1 MDNKLKAV
9 IFDFNG
15 VIINDEPLHQKLLEK
30 ILIEENVR
38 PEAGEYRA
46 LCVGRSDRA
55 CLFDILSRRGR
66 ALTDAYLDGLIQR
79 KSQVYLAEIATLD
92 PLPTYPGLE
101 DIIFQFRAA
110 QIPLAVV
117 SGAKR
122 QEIETVLDR
131 SNLATN
137 FDLIVSSDDI
147 KTSKPDPTGLLV
159 AVEQLQQQYPDSDLA
174 PANCLVIEDSPAG
187 IEAAKRA
194 GMSVVGVANT
204 YPYHM
209 IQRQANWTVDY
220 LHELELDRIKRFFEQ
235 RTEAFLS
242 ASAVD

>member
-1 MDNKLKAV
+1 MDNKLKVV

-15 VIINDEPLHQKLLEK
+15 VIINDEPLHQKLLEQ

-38 PEAGEYRA
+38 PERGEYRA

-55 CLFDILSRRGR
+55 CLFDILGSRGR
-66 ALTDAYLDGLIQR
+66 ALTDTYLDRLIQR
-79 KSQVYLAEIATLD
+79 KSQAYLAEISTLN
-92 PLPTYPGLE
+92 PLPIYPGLE
-101 DIIFQFRAA
+101 DVIFQFRAS
-110 QIPLAVV
+110 QIPLAIV

-122 QEIETVLDR
+122 QEIEIVLDR
-131 SNLATN
+131 SNLATS
-137 FDLIVSSDDI
+137 FDLIVSSDDV
-147 KTSKPDPTGLLV
+147 KTSKPDPTGFLV
-159 AVEQLQQQYPDSDLA
+159 ALERLQQQYPDLELI

-187 IEAAKRA
+187 IAAAKRA

>member
-15 VIINDEPLHQKLLEK
+15 VIINDEPLHQKLLEQ

-38 PEAGEYRA
+38 PDPGEYRDC
-46 LCVGRSDRA
+46 CVGRSDRA
-55 CLFDILSRRGR
+55 CLFDILSSRGR
-66 ALTDAYLDGLIQR
+66 ALTDAYIDGLIQR
-79 KSQVYLAEIATLD
+79 KSQAYLEEIATLT
-92 PLPTYPGLE
+92 PLPIYPGLE
-101 DIIFQFRAA
+101 DIIFQFRAS
-110 QIPLAVV
+110 QIPLAIV
-117 SGAKR
+117 SGARR
-122 QEIETVLDR
+122 QEIEIVLNR
-131 SNLATN
+131 SNLAAN
-137 FDLIVSSDDI
+137 FALIVSSDEV
-147 KTSKPDPTGLLV
+147 KTSKPDSTGLLV
-159 AVEQLQQQYPDSDLA
+159 ALEQLQQQYPNLELT

-187 IEAAKRA
+187 IEAAKGA